1 MEFRTTQQRIE
12 DLEHDN
18 NVLRDHI
25 AELWSADSML
35 RASIE
40 RDVNIIEKKVNKLV
54 DAVNDFIGRFGRV
67 N

>member
-18 NVLRDHI
+18 NVLRSHI
-25 AELWSADSML
+25 AELWSADSIL
-35 RASIE
+35 RESID
-40 RDVNIIEKKVNKLV
+40 RDVNSIEKKVNKLV
-54 DAVNDFIGRFGRV
+54 NAVNDFIGRFGRV